1 MITDDQLRAA
11 LTADFDTND
20 PVLSAPLVRLALLAR
35 DSLPAGER
43 DKFDRRTLAETAML
57 TAFSMRANALMPDL
71 SGPENDGS
79 WGWRHVGDGVIR
91 CPRLSGP
98 AFEIRVPAE
107 LAESFLALQPLL
119 AAAEMIRSRLGGA
132 FLSAGLSKER
142 ARDALVEIFDAPE
155 KSDGDSAP

>member
-20 PVLSAPLVRLALLAR
+20 LVFSEPLARLALLVR
-35 DSLPAGER
+35 DSLPADKR
-43 DKFDRRTLAETAML
+43 DEFDRRTLAEATMV
-57 TAFSMRANALMPDL
+57 TAFSMRANALLPDF
-71 SGPENDGS
+71 SGPADDGS

-107 LAESFLALQPLL
+107 LAEAFLALQPLL
-119 AAAEMIRSRLGGA
+119 AAAEMLRSRLGEA
-132 FLSAGLSKER
+132 FISAGVSKER
-142 ARDALVEIFDAPE
+142 ARDALAEIFDAPG
-155 KSDGDSAP
+155 KSQGDSAP